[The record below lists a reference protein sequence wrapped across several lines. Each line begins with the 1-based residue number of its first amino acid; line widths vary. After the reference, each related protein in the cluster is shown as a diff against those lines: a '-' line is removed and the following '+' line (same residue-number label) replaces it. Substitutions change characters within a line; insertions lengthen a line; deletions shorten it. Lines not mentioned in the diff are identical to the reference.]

1 MTFSF
6 AAAYPLTT
14 NTPVLTTN
22 TPGELMLPHAALAAT
37 PMHSGEMPCNAPTTA
52 TTALPV
58 AHNTVSVARRRR
70 KKSPTGS
77 PFRPHVF
84 TLVCPSQR

>member
-6 AAAYPLTT
+6 AVAYPLTT

-37 PMHSGEMPCNAPTTA
+37 PMHSGEMHATPLQLPQLHCLWPTTLCLWPA
-52 TTALPV
+52 AGEKIPRQEALFV
-58 AHNTVSVARRRR
+58 HMFLRWCAH
-70 KKSPTGS
+70 
-77 PFRPHVF
+77 
-84 TLVCPSQR
+84 QR